1 MKERILIVDDQP
13 ENLMML
19 SESLKDEYSI
29 SIVNSGTKALEFIT
43 KEHIPDLVL
52 LDIVMPDMNG
62 FELCKK
68 IKEYPKS
75 SSIPVIFVTV
85 MGAIEDIKKGFE
97 AGGVDY
103 ITKPYRIEEVRARV
117 GAHLKLLK
125 QQKELISLIDELQ
138 SSQALN
144 IEQARLGA
152 SIELLKNIAHH
163 WRQPLTVAMVATD
176 NMVDAC
182 KNHDIE
188 DEKFDSQTKL
198 IKDSLKKISNMIS
211 EFSRLFSVHDA
222 MEIFNVKEALT
233 HALKFVGGTLEVENI
248 TQNIETDD
256 DCCVKGYKN
265 EYIHVLL
272 MILSNAIEMLNIRHI
287 RDKHIW
293 IKLQKL
299 EDGKSRLS
307 IKDNAGGID
316 PDIMSRIFEPYIS
329 HKFPTFGI
337 GLNLFTSKILIEKH
351 MGGSMEAK
359 NSDTGAEFVITI

>member
-163 WRQPLTVAMVATD
+163 WRQPD
-176 NMVDAC
+176 R
-182 KNHDIE
+182 K
-188 DEKFDSQTKL
+188 
-198 IKDSLKKISNMIS
+198 
-211 EFSRLFSVHDA
+211 SV
-222 MEIFNVKEALT
+222 V
-233 HALKFVGGTLEVENI
+233 
-248 TQNIETDD
+248 
-256 DCCVKGYKN
+256 
-265 EYIHVLL
+265 
-272 MILSNAIEMLNIRHI
+272 
-287 RDKHIW
+287 
-293 IKLQKL
+293 
-299 EDGKSRLS
+299 
-307 IKDNAGGID
+307 
-316 PDIMSRIFEPYIS
+316 
-329 HKFPTFGI
+329 
-337 GLNLFTSKILIEKH
+337 
-351 MGGSMEAK
+351 
-359 NSDTGAEFVITI
+359 